1 MAAAV
6 EQGQMKRRCA
16 CGVDIHAHIVPAT
29 FPSYLKGSSPAGWP
43 AMADAQPCHRHVV
56 IDGRNYRTVSDRCW
70 DVPKRL
76 ADMEGMALS
85 LQAIS
90 AMPELMSYWMDA
102 ATADELLRYINDQIA
117 GMVGESG
124 GRLVG
129 LGAVPMQDMNLALAE
144 LHRLM
149 RDLDFAGVQIGSN
162 INGKPIGAPEF
173 DAFFEAAEE
182 LGAAVFVHAVR
193 PCGQDR
199 LVGPAQLQ
207 QVLAYPGDVGL
218 AAASVIC
225 SNLMLRRPKLRIAFS
240 HGGGTL
246 GLLLPRLE
254 EGRRVF
260 PALQE
265 SITAS
270 PTEQARTLFYDALV
284 YDEPT
289 LRYLT
294 VLFGETQI
302 MVGTDYPFIFHE
314 RHPVERIEAAF
325 ADEITRRRLLHDNA
339 ATFLGRDVKAS
350 P

>member
-1 MAAAV
+1 
-6 EQGQMKRRCA
+6 MKARCA
-16 CGVDIHAHIVPAT
+16 CGVDIHAHVVPAT
-29 FPSYLKGSSPAGWP
+29 FPVFLKVAPPTGWP
-43 AMADAQPCHRHVV
+43 STAPAHECHRHIV
-56 IDGRNYRTVSDRCW
+56 IDGRTYRTVSDRCW

-76 ADMEGMALS
+76 ADLDGMALS

-90 AMPELMSYWMDA
+90 PMPELLSYWMEAEPA
-102 ATADELLRYINDQIA
+102 AELLRYVNDQIA
-117 GMVGESG
+117 GMVAEAG

-129 LGAVPMQDMNLALAE
+129 LGAVPLQDMDRALRELA
-144 LHRLM
+144 RLM
-149 RDLDFAGVQIGSN
+149 RDSSFAGVEVGSN
-162 INGKPIGAPEF
+162 VNGKPIGSPDF
-173 DAFFEAAEE
+173 DPFFEAAEE

-207 QVLAYPGDVGL
+207 QVLAYPGEVGL

-265 SITAS
+265 SIALS
-270 PTEQARTLFYDALV
+270 PTEQARRLFYDALV

-289 LRYLT
+289 LRHLT
-294 VLFGETQI
+294 SLFGETQI
-302 MVGTDYPFIFHE
+302 MIGTDYPFNFHE
-314 RHPVERIEAAF
+314 RRPVERIETAF
-325 ADEITRRRLLHDNA
+325 IDERLRKRLLSENA
-339 ATFLGRDVKAS
+339 ATFLGREGEA
-350 P
+350 

>member
-1 MAAAV
+1 M
-6 EQGQMKRRCA
+6 GRCR
-16 CGVDIHAHIVPAT
+16 CGIDIHAHVVPAT
-29 FPSYLKGSSPAGWP
+29 FPPYLKGPSPAGWP
-43 AMADAQPCHRHVV
+43 STEAAQPCHRHVV

-76 ADMEGMALS
+76 SDMGDMGLS
-85 LQAIS
+85 LQAVS

-102 ATADELLRYINDQIA
+102 APADELLRYINDQIA
-117 GMVGESG
+117 GMVVESG

-129 LGAVPMQDMNLALAE
+129 LGAVPLQDMDLALAE
-144 LHRLM
+144 LDRLM
-149 RDLDFAGVQIGSN
+149 GDPGFAGVQIGSN
-162 INGKPIGAPEF
+162 VNGRPIGAPEF

-225 SNLMLRRPKLRIAFS
+225 SNLMLRRPRLRLAFS

-265 SITAS
+265 SIKAS
-270 PTEQARTLFYDALV
+270 PTEQARRLFYDALV

-289 LRYLT
+289 LRHLT
-294 VLFGETQI
+294 SLFGETRI
-302 MVGTDYPFIFHE
+302 MVGTDYPFNFHE
-314 RHPVERIEAAF
+314 RHPVDRIEAAF
-325 ADEITRRRLLHDNA
+325 PDELTRKRLLHHNA
-339 ATFLGRDVKAS
+339 ATFLGRAVEHAS
-350 P
+350 